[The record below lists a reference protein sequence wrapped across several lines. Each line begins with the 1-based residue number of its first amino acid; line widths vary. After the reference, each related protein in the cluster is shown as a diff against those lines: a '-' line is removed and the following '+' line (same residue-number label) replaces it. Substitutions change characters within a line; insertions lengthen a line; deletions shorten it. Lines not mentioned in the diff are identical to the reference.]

1 MKESSLSEKNKARF
15 NFYRFNA
22 AYFEAMYE
30 LSFDFILDYIEPF
43 DLNGCKD
50 SADLIFGIEGVE

>member
-30 LSFDFILDYIEPF
+30 LAFDFILDYIEPL
-43 DLNGCKD
+43 DINGSRDC
-50 SADLIFGIEGVE
+50 ADLIFGIEGVK